1 MRFLD
6 NSLKVVAHNTLL
18 QEWAEGVKECRSSG
32 LSVKEWCTGKMWVF
46 LHSIQ
51 RVFNDVSNQVQQT
64 PVNSSPVFA
73 EIPKELPA
81 KISSRNIGATV
92 RVGKIYVD
100 L

>member
-1 MRFLD
+1 MVHRK
-6 NSLKVVAHNTLL
+6 NV
-18 QEWAEGVKECRSSG
+18 G
-32 LSVKEWCTGKMWVF
+32 LSTFYTWQK
-46 LHSIQ
+46 

-81 KISSRNIGATV
+81 KISSSNIGATV